1 ALIALT
7 GGKAKVITY
16 SQDSLQALKD
26 TREAFTREIKTCSG
40 CKIVDTIPLALTDIG
55 PPLQQKTLSA
65 LTQHPEANAVAPLY
79 DGMTLR
85 GGEGF
90 APNMDLIRS
99 GGGQTAAMAFPA
111 QWGGW
116 GVIDGLNRVLNGL
129 KPQNSG
135 VGWQLVTKDK
145 NLPSSG
151 PWNPPVDYQSVY
163 RKLWGL
169 G

>member
-1 ALIALT
+1 WAKNRADALIALT

-16 SQDSLQALKD
+16 SQDTLQALKD
-26 TREAFTREIKTCSG
+26 TREAFVREIKTCSG

-79 DGMTLR
+79 DGMTLSGLAAAVKASGR
-85 GGEGF
+85 ASKITVMGGEGF

-116 GVIDGLNRVLNGL
+116 AVVDGLNRVLDGL
-129 KPQNSG
+129 KPQNS
-135 VGWQLVTKDK
+135 
-145 NLPSSG
+145 
-151 PWNPPVDYQSVY
+151 
-163 RKLWGL
+163 
-169 G
+169 